1 MSKEVTNAILIG
13 RKVNDLVKAS
23 DELMNEFIR
32 QNVVIDT
39 LRHVD
44 DEEVKLLR
52 TTMDFCDKC
61 FELAQLQADQLDQMA
76 SRLALME
83 YKLNEILDNV
93 TSKD

>member
-1 MSKEVTNAILIG
+1 MSKEVKNAILIG

-44 DEEVKLLR
+44 DEEVKLLH
-52 TTMDFCDKC
+52 TTMDFCDKW